1 MSDKHKKYR
10 CLPGKKRGI
19 VGNNTLWLG
28 KDHLLSVHCYRMDFS
43 ENYKRFYY
51 DDIQAIITRKTTT
64 GKICNIVLS
73 VLGGS
78 FMLAFALTSGIWS
91 GFYGVLAGLV
101 IFFLL
106 INWLL
111 GPTCVCH
118 VRTAVQT
125 ERLTSLDRLRTARK
139 AINLL
144 KPMIEQVQGALVSE
158 TLKDYNN
165 Q

>member
-1 MSDKHKKYR
+1 MPDKQKIYIS
-10 CLPGKKRGI
+10 LPGKKNGLI
-19 VGNNTLWLG
+19 GKNTLWLG
-28 KDHLLSVHCYRMDFS
+28 KDHLLSIHSTGFS
-43 ENYKRFYY
+43 EHYRRFYY
-51 DDIQAIITRKTTT
+51 DDIQAIITRKTAT

-78 FMLAFALTSGIWS
+78 FMLAFALTSGILS